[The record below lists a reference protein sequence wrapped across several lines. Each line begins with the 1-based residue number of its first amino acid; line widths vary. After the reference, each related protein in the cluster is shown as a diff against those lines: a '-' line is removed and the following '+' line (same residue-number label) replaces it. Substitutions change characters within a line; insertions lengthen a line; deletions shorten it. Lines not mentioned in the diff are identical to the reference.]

1 MRLLPFHIVL
11 FVVIDFA
18 YARTIAPVLPATK
31 YIDLETTTN
40 IALEVWRPHVNRLA
54 LEMQGLTTPSNN
66 VEVTF
71 AVDDKWRS

>member
-1 MRLLPFHIVL
+1 MF
-11 FVVIDFA
+11 FTVIDFA

-40 IALEVWRPHVNRLA
+40 IALEAWRPHVNHLA
-54 LEMQGLTTPSNN
+54 LEIQGITTPSNN

-71 AVDDKWRS
+71 GVDDKWRS